1 MFIDIAFNGTFVIHP
16 FLKITC
22 KTEIKYQDSQ
32 ETSAFAWKWFI
43 GNLQKPMSSNNTKLT
58 ITDNQ

>member
-16 FLKITC
+16 LLKITR

-32 ETSAFAWKWFI
+32 ETSAFA
-43 GNLQKPMSSNNTKLT
+43 
-58 ITDNQ
+58 